1 MSLSQCRVHASR
13 ILVALFFLAAAA
25 VPAARAQQSTT
36 GTVTVTVLDQSGA
49 VVSGATLELHDLA
62 TGTVRTGVTQDS
74 GAYSFV
80 GLNVGTYSLTVTKE
94 GFAKQVFDSVI
105 VHSTQVT
112 DIKAALKVGV
122 ATETVE
128 VHETAAP
135 LVETTTNS
143 ISTNIDLKEVEDLP
157 LGGRDVAGMTT
168 LVPGTSNVA
177 GVGPTWNGLP
187 VMAQGSNVDG
197 VIGSTNRMKFSGN
210 GAAPDI
216 QPRIE
221 DISEMTVQ
229 TDHLDANQGNG
240 QSSMEVNYVTRRGQ
254 NAFHGRAFEDFQN
267 SYLNANS
274 WTNNAN
280 GDPRPHFELND
291 FGGSV
296 GGRIIRDKLFFFG
309 TYAENKE
316 PGSSVFSNAVLTS
329 LAQQGVYTEN
339 GTTASGTRVTG
350 TICLFTYN
358 CPGGGKGIVD
368 QYNAANGTTFP
379 TATSSA
385 PANTYIA
392 AEQANITSAALP
404 LGKLGTAQNNDPN
417 WQNFTW
423 ESPNPTTY
431 YFPTVR
437 VDYDMSSSMHF
448 DVSWNMTKESVP
460 SANAATFP
468 GKPFDGQGTG
478 STFKYYTA
486 ALGFDWIIKPTLIN
500 QFRGG
505 FLYHFDGFGTVG
517 FNNPENNYSAV
528 AWNYPGL
535 PYPDGGNM
543 SGQQYSL
550 PTPDYYPVFN
560 FSDSITWQHG
570 QHSLSFGGQ
579 WYREQDHYWNAP
591 AGFANFGLG
600 IASGDPAA
608 NMFTPGNLG
617 LDPSDSYD
625 LSRVKQ
631 LYAILAGRISSLGGE
646 VPVNLKTQQY
656 ASTCCSA
663 FNLDEL
669 SYASGLFVQDS
680 WRLKPN
686 FTLNYGLAWNFTTP
700 QHDLTG
706 AYHSVDIN
714 SMYGPSGIGNLFNPG
729 VFRGT
734 DYPVYTANGSP
745 YRGWYKTPQPSI
757 GIAWNPQFNEGFLG
771 KLSGGGNT
779 VIRAGFAIKDSIE
792 PYQYFWDYATDQDAF
807 YYDHFNVYPT
817 GSATPGQGFFTA
829 GSMAMAC
836 SAACGSAGS
845 QPVAVAPSLTG
856 GTYLYT
862 PFPTYQTVLPMS
874 ATTFT
879 GFPAW
884 GITPNIKQPYTQ
896 SWNLGIQRQIG
907 SSNAIEIRYIGNRVV
922 HQWLGMNINEV
933 NVFAAKGSD
942 PTFLAQFQQAQKN
955 LSINAANGKPG
966 TFANFGFSG
975 EAATP
980 IFDAAFAG
988 EPMVNGALADYSD
1001 SSTLIP
1007 ELQTGQ
1013 VGSMATVLD
1022 NPFGNYGLDNADYY
1036 CNLVGA
1042 AFGPCSSTTAGGQGY
1057 TGAGAGYPI
1066 NYFQANPYNAGN
1078 GNYLL
1083 SNGGYSTYNAL
1094 QIDFR
1099 QKSWHGMQFDINY
1112 TWAHNLGLQTHNDWE
1127 GTIDNGYTLRDLHLS
1142 YAPTQYDLR
1151 HVVNA
1156 SGTYDLPFGTGKRFL
1171 NYSGMVDRIVG
1182 GWTIG
1187 TIFTFHTG
1195 NPFSLYGGY
1204 GTFNDYADGGVTLNG
1219 VTRSQIASAVGVYK
1233 APNTGTGAGYLPT
1246 VSLINPTLL
1255 SGWVSG
1261 GNLSANTVP
1270 GTIAA
1275 PEYFYGPHF
1284 INDDL
1289 SITKAIPIREN
1300 LRFSLQGEFL
1310 NAFNHPNFGNYGGYA
1325 MDTGVQDGSGFGTV
1339 YGTVNGARAIE
1350 LRANLEF

>member
-1 MSLSQCRVHASR
+1 MSLRRYEVFASL
-13 ILVALFFLAAAA
+13 IAFSLFFFAAA
-25 VPAARAQQSTT
+25 VVPTARAQQSTT
-36 GTVTVTVLDQSGA
+36 GTVTVTVVDQSGA
-49 VVSGATLELHDLA
+49 VISGAQLELRDLSTNTA
-62 TGTVRTGVTQDS
+62 RTGVTQDS
-74 GAYSFV
+74 GGYNFV
-80 GLNVGTYSLTVTKE
+80 GLNVGTYSLAVTKG

-105 VHSTQVT
+105 VHSAQVT
-112 DIKAALKVGV
+112 DIRAALKVGV

-135 LVETTTNS
+135 LVETTTNL
-143 ISTNIDLKEVEDLP
+143 IGTNIDLKEIEDLP
-157 LGGRDVAGMTT
+157 LGGRDVANMTT
-168 LVPGTSNVA
+168 LVPGTANVA

-216 QPRIE
+216 TPRIE

-229 TDHLDANQGNG
+229 TAHLDANQGNG
-240 QSSMEVNYVTRRGQ
+240 QSSMEVNYVTRQGT
-254 NAFHGRAFEDFQN
+254 NSLHGRVFEDFQN

-274 WTNNAN
+274 WTNDAR
-280 GDPRPHFELND
+280 GLARPHQELND

-296 GGRIIRDKLFFFG
+296 GGKIIRDKLFFFG
-309 TYAENKE
+309 TYAESKQ
-316 PGSSVFSNAVLTS
+316 PGLSVFNNAVLTPA
-329 LAQQGVYTEN
+329 AQAGVYTTKA
-339 GTTASGTRVTG
+339 GG

-358 CPGGGKGIVD
+358 CPGGGAGIVD
-368 QYNAANGTTFP
+368 QYNAAKGTSFP

-385 PANTYIA
+385 PANTFIA
-392 AEQANITSAALP
+392 AEQANINSSLSSGAL
-404 LGKLGTAQNNDPN
+404 GASTNGDPN
-417 WQNFTW
+417 WQNFGW

-437 VDYDMSSSMHF
+437 VDYNMSASMHF
-448 DVSWNMTKESVP
+448 DVSWNMTKEYVP
-460 SANAATFP
+460 NANAPMFP
-468 GKPFDGQGTG
+468 GAAFAPQGTG

-486 ALGFDWIIKPTLIN
+486 ALGFDWIIKPTLVN

-517 FNNPENNYSAV
+517 FSNPENQYSAV
-528 AWNYPGL
+528 AWNYTGL

-543 SGQQYSL
+543 SGQQYAL

-560 FSDSITWQHG
+560 FSDSMTWQHG
-570 QHSLSFGGQ
+570 QHSVSFGGQ

-591 AGFANFGLG
+591 AGFANFSLG
-600 IASGDPAA
+600 INSADPAA

-617 LDPSDSYD
+617 LDPTDSYD
-625 LSRVKQ
+625 IGRVKQ
-631 LYAILAGRISSLGGE
+631 LYAILSGRISSVSGE
-646 VPVNLKTQQY
+646 VPVDLKTQQY

-669 SYASGLFVQDS
+669 SYAAGLFVQDS
-680 WRLKPN
+680 WRIKPN

-706 AYHSVDIN
+706 AYHSVDVN
-714 SMYGPSGIGNLFNPG
+714 SMYGPSGVGNLFNPG

-734 DYPVYTANGSP
+734 DSPVYTANESP
-745 YRGWYKTPQPSI
+745 YHGWYKTPQPSI
-757 GIAWNPQFNEGFLG
+757 GIAWSPQFSNGFLG
-771 KLSGGGNT
+771 KLNGSGQT
-779 VIRAGFAIKDSIE
+779 VIRAGFAIKNSVE
-792 PYQYFWDYATDQDAF
+792 PYQYFWDYATDQDSF
-807 YYDHFNVYPT
+807 YYDHFNLNPT
-817 GSATPGQGFFTA
+817 GNANPGQGFFPA
-829 GSMAMAC
+829 GSMSLAC
-836 SAACGSAGS
+836 SASCASTGT
-845 QPVAVAPSLTG
+845 QPAAAAPSLTG

-879 GFPAW
+879 GFPSW
-884 GITPNIKQPYTQ
+884 GIMPNIKQPYTE

-922 HQWLGMNINEV
+922 HQWLGVNINEV
-933 NVFAAKGSD
+933 NIFGAKGGD

-955 LSINAANGKPG
+955 LSINAANGQPG
-966 TFANFGFSG
+966 TFANLGFTG
-975 EAATP
+975 EAPTP
-980 IFDAAFAG
+980 VFDAAFAG
-988 EPMVNGALADYSD
+988 EPIVNGAPADYSD

-1007 ELQTGQ
+1007 LLQTGQ
-1013 VGSMATVLD
+1013 AGTMASDLD
-1022 NPFGNYGLDNADYY
+1022 NPFGVNGDYY

-1042 AFGPCSSTTAGGQGY
+1042 SFGPCSSTTAGGQGY

-1066 NYFQANPYNAGN
+1066 NYFQANPYNAG
-1078 GNYLL
+1078 GGSYLL
-1083 SNGGYSTYNAL
+1083 TNGGYSTYNAL
-1094 QIDFR
+1094 QVDFR

-1112 TWAHNLGLQTHNDWE
+1112 TWSHNLGLQTHNDWE
-1127 GTIDNGYTLRDLHLS
+1127 GTVDNGYTLRDLHLS

-1171 NYSGMVDRIVG
+1171 NYSGVVDRIVG

-1204 GTFNDYADGGVTLNG
+1204 GTFNDYADGGVTLSG
-1219 VTRSQIASAVGVYK
+1219 VTRSQIANAVGVYK
-1233 APNTGTGAGYLPT
+1233 TPGNPV
-1246 VSLINPTLL
+1246 VSLINPSLL

-1261 GNLSANTVP
+1261 GNLTANTAP
-1270 GTIAA
+1270 GTIAT

-1284 INDDL
+1284 INDNIA
-1289 SITKAIPIREN
+1289 ITKTIPIREN
-1300 LRFSLQGEFL
+1300 IRFSLQSEFI

-1339 YGTVNGARAIE
+1339 FGTLGNARSIE